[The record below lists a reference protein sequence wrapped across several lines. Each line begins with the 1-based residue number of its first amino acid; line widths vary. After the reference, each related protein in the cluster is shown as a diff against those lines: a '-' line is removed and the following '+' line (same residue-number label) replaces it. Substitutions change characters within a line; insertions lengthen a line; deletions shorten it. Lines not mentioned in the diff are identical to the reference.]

1 MTTADALTPDEER
14 RVREAFEEIPYAR
27 LLGMELGEL
36 RRGAATLHLEA
47 RDELKRNRGILHGG
61 VVASLADTAAAFAIL
76 TLAEPGQGSTT
87 VDLTVH
93 YLRPLATG
101 RATACARVRTR
112 ASGAAGGATGA
123 CACAARARACAAAGS
138 TGRRRRADAAAA
150 CSGAASVA
158 GNLPR
163 RGA

>member
-1 MTTADALTPDEER
+1 MTTAADALTPDEER
-14 RVREAFEEIPYAR
+14 RVRAAFEEIPYAR

-76 TLAEPGQGSTT
+76 TLTEPGQSSTT

-93 YLRPLATG
+93 YLRPLSEG
-101 RATACARVRTR
+101 RATARARVVR
-112 ASGAAGGATGA
+112 AGLRIMVISVDVFDENQALAATALTSFI
-123 CACAARARACAAAGS
+123 RL
-138 TGRRRRADAAAA
+138 
-150 CSGAASVA
+150 
-158 GNLPR
+158 N
-163 RGA
+163 

>member
-1 MTTADALTPDEER
+1 MTTDDDRLTPEEER
-14 RVREAFEEIPYAR
+14 RLREAFEEIPFAR

-47 RDELKRNRGILHGG
+47 REELKRNRGILHGG

-93 YLRPLATG
+93 YLRPLAQG
-101 RATACARVRTR
+101 RATARARVVR
-112 ASGAAGGATGA
+112 A
-123 CACAARARACAAAGS
+123 
-138 TGRRRRADAAAA
+138 GRRIMVISVDVFDENQALAATALT
-150 CSGAASVA
+150 SFIRL
-158 GNLPR
+158 N
-163 RGA
+163 